1 MQITRTTRFLRT
13 ILQLRHILL
22 TEARTFIFS
31 PSPAGSRPV
40 CPPPFARP
48 LPASS
53 GPAGYRSAYR
63 TTPVRP

>member
-22 TEARTFIFS
+22 TEARTFIS
-31 PSPAGSRPV
+31 LSSWPSSGPTSA
-40 CPPPFARP
+40 CPPFARR
-48 LPASS
+48 LP
-53 GPAGYRSAYR
+53 GAGYR

>member
-22 TEARTFIFS
+22 TEARTFISLSLPDRF
-31 PSPAGSRPV
+31 PARLSAAFRLP
-40 CPPPFARP
+40 CR
-48 LPASS
+48 LPA
-53 GPAGYRSAYR
+53 ARCRAYR